1 MPNSIERLLSS
12 QSIHPI
18 VVDIGAAGQPPEIW
32 DTLAA
37 YALYIG
43 FDPDRRDIDE
53 RSGGYFWQSKII
65 NQAITPNLHEQEIE
79 FYMTS
84 SPHCSSL
91 LPPDLDS
98 LGDYAFA
105 NLFVVEGKTSVRAT
119 TLTEVAARLELST
132 IDWLKLDTQGVDLRI
147 YNSLDPALRQN
158 ILAIDIEPGLIDAYI
173 GEDLFIDAHRQLIKD
188 GFWLSNLNVKGSAR
202 ISAANLPLVRQ
213 ATGGFSQVQIER
225 AVRQSPGWCEAR
237 YLRTLPALATI
248 AAQQRSYLLLWC
260 FAMIDKQFGY
270 AFDIGV
276 EFGHRFADAGLA
288 QQMQQAATK
297 QIRSDYWKNFIAIFP
312 QRAWQKSKRFFYR
325 AR

>member
-1 MPNSIERLLSS
+1 MSNSIERFLSS

-37 YALYIG
+37 CALYIG

-65 NQAITPNLHEQEIE
+65 NQAITPNLHEQEVE

-188 GFWLSNLNVKGSAR
+188 GFWLSNLNVKGSTR
-202 ISAANLPLVRQ
+202 ISVANLPLAQQ

-288 QQMQQAATK
+288 QQMQQAATN

-312 QRAWQKSKRFFYR
+312 KRAWQKSKRFFYR
-325 AR
+325 SR